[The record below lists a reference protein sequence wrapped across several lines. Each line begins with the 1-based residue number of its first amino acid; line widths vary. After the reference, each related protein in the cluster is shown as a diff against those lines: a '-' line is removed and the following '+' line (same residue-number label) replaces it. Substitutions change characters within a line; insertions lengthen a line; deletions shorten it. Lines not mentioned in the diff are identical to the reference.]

1 MSINLLKLK
10 LFITSLV
17 NLGAFPF
24 IALSLYDIGY
34 IYAEYF
40 SLIWLIIFAEL
51 IFGTLLLMS
60 IVYADASVKKST
72 PAKQL
77 RSTDPLIHLHNE
89 CAPA

>member
-1 MSINLLKLK
+1 MLLKLK

-34 IYAEYF
+34 IYAEYL

-60 IVYADASVKKST
+60 IVYADASVKKT
-72 PAKQL
+72 TIDKQL
-77 RSTDPLIHLHNE
+77 NHSDPHIHLNNE
-89 CAPA
+89 CVPTK

>member
-1 MSINLLKLK
+1 M
-10 LFITSLV
+10 V

-24 IALSLYDIGY
+24 IAISLYDIGY

-60 IVYADASVKKST
+60 IVYADATVKKDT
-72 PAKQL
+72 PAKKL
-77 RSTDPLIHLHNE
+77 KIDDPHIHLHNE
-89 CAPA
+89 CAPAK